1 MRLCPVFAD
10 PVTYCNTLATFLA
23 KYLLRQHKY
32 YKHRTATHIA
42 STHHVTILY
51 TQHILHIASQHKHI
65 THIAATQIASS
76 QHIAHN
82 TLHQHITHIALAK
95 YTHCITIVHTLHQ
108 HSILYILHH
117 NIAYYTYCV
126 IQHITLQR
134 LLWHNLMITHTLPHK
149 FSFYSSSKLHL
160 AWLTT
165 SIQGQWV
172 GNNYIVTLASCDS
185 K

>member
-1 MRLCPVFAD
+1 MR
-10 PVTYCNTLATFLA
+10 NE
-23 KYLLRQHKY
+23 KYLRKKWENNRETRNKLEISEKFLGY
-32 YKHRTATHIA
+32 NWEISEKLLEPAT
-42 STHHVTILY
+42 V
-51 TQHILHIASQHKHI
+51 
-65 THIAATQIASS
+65 
-76 QHIAHN
+76 
-82 TLHQHITHIALAK
+82 K

-126 IQHITLQR
+126 IQHTTLQR